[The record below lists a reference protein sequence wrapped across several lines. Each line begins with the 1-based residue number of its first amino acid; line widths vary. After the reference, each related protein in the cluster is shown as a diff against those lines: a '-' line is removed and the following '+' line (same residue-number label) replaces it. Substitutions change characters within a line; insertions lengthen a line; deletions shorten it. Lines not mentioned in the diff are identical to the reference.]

1 MRIQLLLPKSP
12 RFSSCNAFL
21 AAQFSCSH
29 KGNVFTGF
37 IVTNAFYS
45 KMALLI
51 IAGSVFSIFYSW
63 QSRLHKLAPVAITR
77 VFNVVKLKV

>member
-45 KMALLI
+45 KMVLLI
-51 IAGSVFSIFYSW
+51 KAASVFSIIYSR
-63 QSRLHKLAPVAITR
+63 QSSSHRLAAAIIR
-77 VFNVVKLKV
+77 IFNVVKLKV